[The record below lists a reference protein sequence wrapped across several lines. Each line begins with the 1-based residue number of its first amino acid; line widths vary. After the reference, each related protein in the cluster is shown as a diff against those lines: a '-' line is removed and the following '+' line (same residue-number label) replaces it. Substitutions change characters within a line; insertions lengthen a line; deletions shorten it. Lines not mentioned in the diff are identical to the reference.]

1 MAKKTKPL
9 SAEEFA
15 QRVVTVQLLS
25 QSQIQKIWAEFGTRD
40 LQLDQLQQLL
50 LGRELLTNFQVD
62 KLMRGQKSGF
72 YYGDYR
78 VLYMV
83 GAGTFARVFR
93 AVHKDTGEVVAVK
106 LLRQRHCKDTRLV
119 EQFCREGEMG
129 RTLRHPNIVP
139 IYEVGSQDNQ
149 HYLVLEF
156 IEGRNL
162 RDFLKVRKKF
172 DSLQATELAVDMAA
186 GLGYAFERGIAHR
199 DLKLSNVLV
208 SARGNAK
215 LVDFG
220 LAAMDESISDE
231 ALVNTPNPRTI
242 DYAGLERATNVRRG
256 DLRSDVYFLGCMYYN
271 MLTGVAPLT
280 ETRDR
285 MQRLSRKRF
294 DRVEPIQKLEPSLPI
309 IVTAIVNRA
318 MDLDPDQRYQSPVDM
333 VADLKSAVRRLKDG
347 SAQDASAGEI
357 GRTVRTVMVVES
369 DVEIQD
375 VFRDRLK
382 RSGYRVLVIGDP
394 RRALGRFQ
402 DSTEAAHCVI
412 FSTDRLAEEALEA
425 YRQFGAD
432 PLTESVPA
440 ILLLARK
447 HLDWHDDIEQTA
459 HRKVVSMPTK
469 FSKLEALLGQ
479 LIASDES
486 REKK

>member
-1 MAKKTKPL
+1 MTKKQL

-15 QRVVTVQLLS
+15 QRVVRVQLLT
-25 QSQIQKIWAEFGTRD
+25 QTQVQKIWAEFGTREV
-40 LQLDQLQQLL
+40 QLEQFQQLL
-50 LGRELLTNFQVD
+50 LGRDLLTNFQVD
-62 KLMRGQKSGF
+62 KLVRGQKTGY

-78 VLYMV
+78 VLYLV

-93 AVHKDTGEVVAVK
+93 AVHKGTGEVVAVK
-106 LLRQRHCKDTRLV
+106 LLRQRHCKDLRLV

-129 RTLRHPNIVP
+129 RSLRHPNIVP
-139 IYEVGSQDNQ
+139 IYEVGSHENH

-172 DSLQATELAVDMAA
+172 DPLQATELAADMAA

-220 LAAMDESISDE
+220 LAAMDDSISDE
-231 ALVNTPNPRTI
+231 ALINAPNPRTI

-256 DLRSDVYFLGCMYYN
+256 DLRSDVYFLGCMYYH

-294 DRVEPIQKLEPSLPI
+294 DRVEPIQKIEPSLPVI
-309 IVTAIVNRA
+309 ITAIVNRS

-333 VADLKSAVRRLKDG
+333 VADLKSAMRRLKDG
-347 SAQDASAGEI
+347 SAQDATLGDAGHK
-357 GRTVRTVMVVES
+357 VRTVMVVES

-382 RSGYRVLVIGDP
+382 HCGYRVLVIGDP

-402 DSTEAAHCVI
+402 DSAEAAQCVI
-412 FSTDRLAEEALEA
+412 FSTDRLAEAAVEA

-432 PLTESVPA
+432 PLTEAVPA
-440 ILLLARK
+440 LLLLARK
-447 HLDWHDDIEQTA
+447 HLDWKDDIEETP
-459 HRKVVSMPTK
+459 HRKVVPMPIRFRKIET
-469 FSKLEALLGQ
+469 LLGQ
-479 LIASDES
+479 LLAP
-486 REKK
+486 RET